1 MSKGKLYM
9 IPSFLGENNSAL
21 LPNQWLNVV
30 EKLKTFFVEDE
41 RSARRFLRA
50 AGYKTDFAEV
60 NILVIEKHS
69 EEINLAQFLDVMKAG
84 NDAGIISEAGC
95 PGVADPGADI
105 EKAAHEQG
113 IKVIPLVGPSSIL
126 LSLMASGLNGQ
137 SFAFVGYLPID
148 KTDRRGR
155 IQSLEQQSVKLN
167 QTQIF
172 IEAPYRNN
180 QLLADL
186 LQSLNETTILC
197 IACHVTLP
205 DEFIKTQSVKQ
216 WKRNPPDLNK
226 KPTVFL
232 LLKNSIK

>member
-105 EKAAHEQG
+105 VKAAHEQG

-148 KTDRRGR
+148 KTERRGR